1 MFLIEIKY
9 FLLLIERSIRMKN
22 FTVKLSK
29 SYDFDVKVEARSAE
43 EAKKL
48 LVDTPFEKLTKGC
61 DFSEP
66 TLAIKDVVLNDFD
79 PRFYKDDN
87 KL

>member
-1 MFLIEIKY
+1 
-9 FLLLIERSIRMKN
+9 MKN

-29 SYDFDVKVEARSAE
+29 SYDFNVKVEARSSE
-43 EAKKL
+43 KAKKL
-48 LVDTPFEKLTKGC
+48 LVDTAFEKFTKGC
-61 DFSEP
+61 DFTEP

>member
-1 MFLIEIKY
+1 
-9 FLLLIERSIRMKN
+9 MKN

-61 DFSEP
+61 DFS
-66 TLAIKDVVLNDFD
+66 
-79 PRFYKDDN
+79 
-87 KL
+87 